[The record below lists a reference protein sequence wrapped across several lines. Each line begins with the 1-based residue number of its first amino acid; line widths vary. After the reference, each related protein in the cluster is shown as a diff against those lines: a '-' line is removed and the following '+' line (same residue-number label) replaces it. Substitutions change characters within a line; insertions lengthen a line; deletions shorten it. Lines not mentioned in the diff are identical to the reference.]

1 MDEKIKNKIEAK
13 IEETISNRNEI
24 KQIILSL
31 ANIDDTKSFVLGI
44 IVGRIYNAF
53 YYQSKRILHREPTE
67 EEFQEFLEFVKSKK
81 TSLENLW

>member
-1 MDEKIKNKIEAK
+1 MDEIIKNKIEEK
-13 IEETISNRNEI
+13 IQETISNKNEI

-31 ANIDDTKSFVLGI
+31 SNIDDSKPFVLGI

-67 EEFQEFLEFVKSKK
+67 EEFQEFVELVKNKKSTLED
-81 TSLENLW
+81 LW